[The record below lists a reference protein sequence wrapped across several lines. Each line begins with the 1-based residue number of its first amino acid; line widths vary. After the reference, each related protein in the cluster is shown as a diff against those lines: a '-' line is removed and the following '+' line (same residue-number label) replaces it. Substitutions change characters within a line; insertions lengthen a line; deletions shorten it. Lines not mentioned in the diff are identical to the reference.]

1 MIHGFRFLLLLLLP
15 ILLGCCRKDDPQ
27 PAIEQLPPATT
38 TGANTFGCLVNGE
51 VWKVT
56 STSTFGNRLVA
67 DWTVSDN
74 LSILLSQDMR
84 TSSRSIVFSLPD
96 TSTTIA
102 SLTAR
107 PYLLS
112 SVLGRCNARLDKA
125 GAYYEQRHLV
135 RGQLTLTRLDRT
147 ARICSGTFDFV
158 MANGTDTIRV
168 TDGRFDIRDMLL

>member
-1 MIHGFRFLLLLLLP
+1 MPRAIRLSLLALI
-15 ILLGCCRKDDPQ
+15 ILAGCCRKDDPK

-67 DWTVSDN
+67 DWTVSDGLGIQLIEN
-74 LSILLSQDMR
+74 NGAV
-84 TSSRSIVFSLPD
+84 SRWLTFSLPD
-96 TSTTIA
+96 SNGTALGARNYPLSYIPGNNNVWGEIA
-102 SLTAR
+102 GVFRDRRT
-107 PYLLS
+107 
-112 SVLGRCNARLDKA
+112 
-125 GAYYEQRHLV
+125 LV
-135 RGQLTLTRLDRT
+135 KGNLILTRLDRT